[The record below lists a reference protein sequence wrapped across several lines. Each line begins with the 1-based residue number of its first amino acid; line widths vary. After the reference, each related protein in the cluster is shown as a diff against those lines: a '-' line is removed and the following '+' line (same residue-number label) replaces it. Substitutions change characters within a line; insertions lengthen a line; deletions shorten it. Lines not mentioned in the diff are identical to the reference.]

1 MVSSA
6 RAASAPVDPSVA
18 ARWRAR
24 LDALTHWCLSE
35 LPLAPGVAG
44 AVASTRATLG
54 DLLRRALGRDGV
66 GVVDLLD
73 ALDAPNTPAARA
85 LLGRVLGADLLLVVV
100 TARAGS
106 LVRADARA
114 CRTVEEARALVDAY
128 LGAFTPAWVAEFGV
142 ADAGGVRSP
151 ALAVGLGGMRPDENL
166 ASPNAEPGAGDVTVV
181 LPFLTLAGEPAGAAA
196 PSETDQDEPAAREPT
211 TDAAAPERVATPEPT
226 IPSVA
231 LPAILG
237 GVLRPGAAF
246 LDAPAAADVE
256 EVEDEDATD
265 EDATDADAT
274 EEHDADEH
282 AADEGSTDEDAAD
295 ADDQSSADRTP
306 ASAADP
312 DEGEDDDDEEDE
324 DDAEDAD
331 EVDRAAGDPDGALDR
346 LRARTSAAHERVSML
361 IASDDGEAEHVT
373 DVAGWLAE
381 ASEQELRALARGGW
395 SGDAAVEVAHALAE
409 DDPEARDVVQAARRH
424 EAELV
429 VEIDARAAV
438 AWLTA
443 HRPDAARRLAP
454 LL

>member
-1 MVSSA
+1 VVSSA

-54 DLLRRALGRDGV
+54 DLLRRALGRDGA

-73 ALDAPNTPAARA
+73 ALDASSTPAARA

-151 ALAVGLGGMRPDENL
+151 ALAVGPGGTRPDESL
-166 ASPNAEPGAGDVTVV
+166 ASPPAELAAGDVTVV
-181 LPFLTLAGEPAGAAA
+181 LPFLTLDGVPVGAAA
-196 PSETDQDEPAAREPT
+196 RTQTDDDEPAPGEAT
-211 TDAAAPERVATPEPT
+211 TGAASPERVATSEPT
-226 IPSVA
+226 IPPVA

-265 EDATDADAT
+265 ADAT
-274 EEHDADEH
+274 EEHDADED
-282 AADEGSTDEDAAD
+282 AADEDAADEDSTD

-312 DEGEDDDDEEDE
+312 DEGEDEDDE

>member
-24 LDALTHWCLSE
+24 LDALTQWCLSG

-54 DLLRRALGRDGV
+54 DLLRRALGRDGA

-142 ADAGGVRSP
+142 ADVGGVRSS
-151 ALAVGLGGMRPDENL
+151 ALAVGLGGTRPDDSL
-166 ASPNAEPGAGDVTVV
+166 ASPPAQPAAGDVTVV
-181 LPFLTLAGEPAGAAA
+181 LPFLTLAGEPAGAAT
-196 PSETDQDEPAAREPT
+196 PTQTDDEPAPGEPT
-211 TDAAAPERVATPEPT
+211 TDAAAPERVATAEPT
-226 IPSVA
+226 IPAVA

-256 EVEDEDATD
+256 EVEEEEEDATD
-265 EDATDADAT
+265 EDAG
-274 EEHDADEH
+274 DE
-282 AADEGSTDEDAAD
+282 DPTGEDPTDEDPTAADAAD
-295 ADDQSSADRTP
+295 ADDQSSADRMP
-306 ASAADP
+306 APATDP
-312 DEGEDDDDEEDE
+312 DEVDEEEDDDEDEGEDDGI
-324 DDAEDAD
+324 
-331 EVDRAAGDPDGALDR
+331 VHAAGDPDGALDR

-361 IASDDGEAEHVT
+361 IASDDGAAEHVT

-395 SGDAAVEVAHALAE
+395 SGDAAVEVAHAFAE
-409 DDPEARDVVQAARRH
+409 DDPEARDVVQTARRH

-443 HRPDAARRLAP
+443 HRPDVARRLAP